1 MYRSGL
7 LILGFLVF
15 MGTSVASAQIQW
27 GRDLED
33 RNTFSIGLTL
43 GQVFGLD
50 GEVQETTRPIETI
63 GAPTSGAPPEDYSWK
78 ELGFDDSFFVGGLT
92 LEKMWRFVTLQSHAL
107 YGQHSVSGTADRNFY
122 IGVGTVRHGGQ
133 SYDYMVIP
141 ENEQFSGDIDA
152 YAFDARM
159 LITPLSFGSSRSI
172 QFTPWVHLGVF
183 GFIADYE
190 INAGPSQKV
199 IQYEN
204 PPRDYVVG
212 GRGTGRTGL
221 LVPELGFGGELSLA
235 FNDRVRLS
243 LQGHAAFLKYKG
255 SNRDFGVSS
264 RNEKAVEVDYR
275 NIGARVLL
283 EMAMNNRVDLIL
295 GVEFQYWTGDA
306 DVRAKDKPEE
316 EMRALREKFDKEVHF
331 EMSSVLGILGL
342 RF

>member
-1 MYRSGL
+1 MYRTGL

-15 MGTSVASAQIQW
+15 IGASIASAQVQW

-33 RNTFSIGLTL
+33 RNTFTIGLTL
-43 GQVFGLD
+43 GSVFGLD

-78 ELGFDDSFFVGGLT
+78 ELGFDDSFLTAGLT

-122 IGVGTVRHGGQ
+122 IGVGNVPYRGID
-133 SYDYMVIP
+133 YDYMVIP
-141 ENEQFSGDIDA
+141 KGEHFTGDIDA
-152 YAFDARM
+152 YAFDMRM
-159 LITPLSFGSSRSI
+159 LITPISFGSPRAA
-172 QFTPWVHLGVF
+172 QFTPWVHVGFF
-183 GFIADYE
+183 GFVADYE
-190 INAGPSQKV
+190 INAGPAKRV

-212 GRGTGRTGL
+212 GRGTGVTGL
-221 LVPELGFGGELSLA
+221 LVPEIGLGAELFVPLT
-235 FNDRVRLS
+235 DRVRLS
-243 LQGHAAFLKYKG
+243 LQGHAAFLKFKG

-264 RNEKAVEVDYR
+264 RNEKSVDVDYR
-275 NIGARVLL
+275 NIGARALL
-283 EMAMNNRVDLIL
+283 EMEMNERMDLIV

-306 DVRAKDKPEE
+306 DVRATDKPEE
-316 EMRALREKFDKEVHF
+316 DMRALREKFDKEAHF
-331 EMSSVLGILGL
+331 EMKSVLGIIGL